1 VCIITGG
8 NAGLGLATAKEL
20 VKQGYHVIITCRTE
34 EKGREAVAEITSSA
48 GEGSGGLVEFMLM
61 DLNSLKSVRSFADSF
76 RSKGLPLHRLIN
88 NAGIMVVP
96 FTLTEDGVES
106 QYQVNHL
113 GHFLLTHLLLDI
125 LEASAPRII
134 NLSSRAHY
142 LHEEPIDYDKL
153 QNETESTYD
162 RSKAYGRSKLTNILF
177 TYALHR
183 RLNGDKKPANKT
195 LD

>member
-1 VCIITGG
+1 
-8 NAGLGLATAKEL
+8 
-20 VKQGYHVIITCRTE
+20 
-34 EKGREAVAEITSSA
+34 
-48 GEGSGGLVEFMLM
+48 
-61 DLNSLKSVRSFADSF
+61 
-76 RSKGLPLHRLIN
+76 
-88 NAGIMVVP
+88 
-96 FTLTEDGVES
+96 LTEDGVES

-142 LHEEPIDYDKL
+142 LHEGAFICPPPLIFSQVIPFISYPFFSFFSFHFISTLEPIDYDKL